1 VTYPRLDRVPSWF
14 VVLPDCPAAEPIAIK
29 LQSQAMCVARHPSGR
44 AWLLGRWAEEDAT
57 IVQCGATAVAVIGE
71 HLLTAAVL
79 SQIAARVHT
88 LGDLDKPST
97 SWAGNFHLIASVAG
111 QVRIQ
116 GPVSGFRRVFH
127 ARVGGVTVAAD
138 RADVLAG
145 LGGAV
150 LDEARVA
157 VALLEPGAPHP
168 LGGEPLWRGLA
179 AVPPGCYLAIDGTG
193 RHRPV
198 RCWSA
203 PEPTVPMA
211 AGASALRAAL
221 SAAVEVRTRGR
232 ELVTTDLAGVDTTS
246 LCCLAARGPAQVA
259 AYTWA
264 PLDPGADDAFWARK
278 TVAALGTIEHHIV
291 ASDCTPF
298 AFSGLGEQD
307 DVALDE
313 PCAITLDRRWLVIA
327 DRAATRGSQT
337 HLTGFGGDQVLGG
350 SPAHLHTMLRH
361 QPRTALRNLRGYA
374 ALNRWPYRTVLPQ
387 LLDNRSYRAWLLR
400 FGAELTAA
408 PVSSLGP
415 YFYWAKSM
423 RLPPWATPAA
433 VEAVRGLIRRAA
445 PTVEPLGHGHGQHQ
459 ELADLGGLARMTRHL
474 AKLAHQRGIRLAA
487 PYFDDRVIEA
497 GLAVRPQERVTPW
510 RFKSLAIE
518 AMRGIVPDETLTRQ
532 TKAIGSHEVEVG
544 FRENRADVLALCE
557 NSRLGQLGLID
568 VAALREVCDRS
579 LPTALEFHAL
589 YPTLACEIWL
599 RALERNAAS
608 NHSSHKRMTVPR
620 QGDFSWR

>member
-1 VTYPRLDRVPSWF
+1 MTHPRLDRVPSWF
-14 VVLPDCPAAEPIAIK
+14 VVLPDCPAAEPIAIA
-29 LQSQAMCVARHPSGR
+29 LQSQATCVTRHPSGR
-44 AWLLGRWAEEDAT
+44 VWLLGQWAEEETTVA
-57 IVQCGATAVAVIGE
+57 QCGHTAIVVLGE
-71 HLLTAAVL
+71 HLISTAFLAQL
-79 SQIAARVHT
+79 AARVHT
-88 LGDLDKPST
+88 LADLDQPSA

-116 GPVSGFRRVFH
+116 GPISGFRRVFH
-127 ARVGGVTVAAD
+127 ARADRVTVAAD

-145 LGGAV
+145 LTGAA
-150 LDEARVA
+150 LDEARLT

-168 LGGEPLWRGLA
+168 IGGEPMWHGLA
-179 AVPPGCYLAIDGTG
+179 AVPTGHYLAIDGTG
-193 RHRPV
+193 RHWPV
-198 RCWSA
+198 RWWTA
-203 PEPTVPMA
+203 PEPVVPMA
-211 AGASALRAAL
+211 EGAPVLRAAL

-232 ELVTTDLAGVDTTS
+232 ELVTTDLGGVDTTS
-246 LCCLAARGPAQVA
+246 LCCLAARSPAHLA

-264 PLDPGADDAFWARK
+264 PLDPAADDAFWARR

-291 ASDCTPF
+291 PSECTPF
-298 AFSGLGEQD
+298 AFSGVGEQD
-307 DVALDE
+307 DIALDE
-313 PCAITLDRRWLVIA
+313 PSVATLDRRWLVIA
-327 DRAATRGSQT
+327 ERAAARGSRT

-350 SPAHLHTMLRH
+350 SPAHLHAMLRH
-361 QPRTALRNLRGYA
+361 RPRTALRNLRGYV
-374 ALNRWPYRTVLPQ
+374 ALNRWPYRTVLRQ

-415 YFYWAKSM
+415 GFYWAKPV

-433 VEAVRGLIRRAA
+433 AEAVRGLIQRVA

-459 ELADLGGLARMTRHL
+459 ELADLGGLARMTRNLGEL
-474 AKLAHQRGIRLAA
+474 ARQRGIRLAA
-487 PYFDDRVIEA
+487 PYFDDHVIEA

-510 RFKSLAIE
+510 RFKPLAAA

-544 FRENRADVLALCE
+544 FRENRADMLALCE

-568 VAALREVCDRS
+568 VAALREVCARP
-579 LPTALEFHAL
+579 LPTALEFSAL

-599 RALERNAAS
+599 RALERNAAPHPLAPQTP
-608 NHSSHKRMTVPR
+608 NRTWAR
-620 QGDFSWR
+620 GF

>member
-1 VTYPRLDRVPSWF
+1 MTYPRLDCVPWWF
-14 VVLPDCPAAEPIAIK
+14 VVLPDCPAAEPIAIA
-29 LQSQAMCVARHPSGR
+29 LQSHATCVARHPSGR
-44 AWLLGRWAEEDAT
+44 VWLLGRWVEEQITLA
-57 IVQCGATAVAVIGE
+57 QCGHTAVAVIGE
-71 HLLTAAVL
+71 HLLSAAAL
-79 SQIAARVHT
+79 SQIAARVRT
-88 LGDLDKPST
+88 IADLDESST

-116 GPVSGFRRVFH
+116 GPISGFRRVFH
-127 ARVGGVTVAAD
+127 ARVDGITVAGD
-138 RADVLAG
+138 RADVLSS
-145 LGGAV
+145 LTGAV

-168 LGGEPLWRGLA
+168 LGGEPMWRGLA
-179 AVPPGCYLAIDGTG
+179 AVPTGCYLAIDGTG

-198 RCWSA
+198 RWWSA
-203 PEPTVPMA
+203 PQPTVPMA
-211 AGASALRAAL
+211 EGAPALRAAL
-221 SAAVEVRTRGR
+221 AAAVEVRMRGR

-246 LCCLAARGPAQVA
+246 LCCLAARGPAHVA

-264 PLDPGADDAFWARK
+264 PLDPAADDAFWARR
-278 TVAALGTIEHHIV
+278 TVTALGCVEHHIV
-291 ASDCTPF
+291 PSECTPF
-298 AFSGLGEQD
+298 AFSGIGEQD
-307 DVALDE
+307 DVTLDE
-313 PCAITLDRRWLVIA
+313 PCAVTLDRRWLVIA
-327 DRAATRGSQT
+327 AQAAMRGSQT

-350 SPAHLHTMLRH
+350 SPAHLHTMLRR

-374 ALNRWPYRTVLPQ
+374 ALNRWPYRTVLRQ

-415 YFYWAKSM
+415 SFYWAKPL

-433 VEAVRGLIRRAA
+433 AEAVRGLIQRAA

-459 ELADLGGLARMTRHL
+459 ELADLGGLARMTRTLGEL
-474 AKLAHQRGIRLAA
+474 ARQRGITLAA

-510 RFKSLAIE
+510 RFKPLAVA
-518 AMRGIVPDETLTRQ
+518 AMRGIVPDETLNRQ

-544 FRENRADVLALCE
+544 FRKNRADILALCE
-557 NSRLGQLGLID
+557 NSRLAQLGLID
-568 VAALREVCDRS
+568 VVALREACSRP

-599 RALERNAAS
+599 RTLERNTAP
-608 NHSSHKRMTVPR
+608 HPLEPR
-620 QGDFSWR
+620 TSDRAWARRSSWR

>member
-1 VTYPRLDRVPSWF
+1 VTHPRFDRVPSWF
-14 VVLPDCPAAEPIAIK
+14 VVLPDCPAAEPIALA
-29 LQSQAMCVARHPSGR
+29 LQSQARCVTRHPSGR
-44 AWLLGRWAEEDAT
+44 AWLLGRWAEEGTTVA
-57 IVQCGATAVAVIGE
+57 QSGATAIAVIGE
-71 HLLTAAVL
+71 HLLSAAVL

-88 LGDLDKPST
+88 LADLDEPST

-116 GPVSGFRRVFH
+116 SPISGFRRVFH

-145 LGGAV
+145 LAGAA

-168 LGGEPLWRGLA
+168 LGGEPMWRGLA
-179 AVPPGCYLAIDGTG
+179 AVPTGCYLAIDGRG
-193 RHRPV
+193 RHRTV
-198 RCWSA
+198 RWWTA

-211 AGASALRAAL
+211 KGAPALRAAL
-221 SAAVEVRTRGR
+221 SEAVEVRMRGR
-232 ELVTTDLAGVDTTS
+232 ELVTADLAGVDTTS
-246 LCCLAARGPAQVA
+246 LCCLAARGPAHVA

-264 PLDPGADDAFWARK
+264 PLDPGADDAFWARR

-291 ASDCTPF
+291 PSECTPF
-298 AFSGLGEQD
+298 AFSGIGEQD

-313 PCAITLDRRWLVIA
+313 PCVVTLDRRWLVIA
-327 DRAATRGSQT
+327 ERAAARGSRT

-350 SPAHLHTMLRH
+350 SPAHLHAMLRR

-374 ALNRWPYRTVLPQ
+374 ALNRWPYPTVLRQ

-400 FGAELTAA
+400 FGTELTAA

-415 YFYWAKSM
+415 SFYWAKPV

-433 VEAVRGLIRRAA
+433 AEAVRGLIQGAA
-445 PTVEPLGHGHGQHQ
+445 PTTEPLGHGHGQHQ
-459 ELADLGGLARMTRHL
+459 ELADLGGLARMVRNLGEL
-474 AKLAHQRGIRLAA
+474 ARQRGITLAA

-497 GLAVRPQERVTPW
+497 GLAVHPQERVTPW
-510 RFKSLAIE
+510 RFKPLAVA
-518 AMRGIVPDETLTRQ
+518 AMRGIVPDETLARQ

-544 FRENRADVLALCE
+544 FQNNRADVLALCE

-568 VAALREVCDRS
+568 VAALREACDRP

-589 YPTLACEIWL
+589 YPTLTCEIWL

-608 NHSSHKRMTVPR
+608 NPLQPHTHDRA
-620 QGDFSWR
+620 

>member
-1 VTYPRLDRVPSWF
+1 VNHPRLDRVPSWF
-14 VVLPDCPAAEPIAIK
+14 VVLPDCPTAEPIAIA
-29 LQSQAMCVARHPSGR
+29 LLSQATCVRWHPSGR
-44 AWLLGRWAEEDAT
+44 AWLLGRWVEEQTTVA
-57 IVQCGATAVAVIGE
+57 QCGATAIAVIGE
-71 HLLTAAVL
+71 HLLSAALL
-79 SQIAARVHT
+79 SQVAARVHT
-88 LGDLDKPST
+88 LADLDGQST
-97 SWAGNFHLIASVAG
+97 SWAGNFHLIVSVAG
-111 QVRIQ
+111 QVRVQ
-116 GPVSGFRRVFH
+116 GPISGFRRVFH
-127 ARVGGVTVAAD
+127 ARVDGITVAAD

-145 LGGAV
+145 LAGAV

-168 LGGEPLWRGLA
+168 LGGEPMWRGLA
-179 AVPPGCYLAIDGTG
+179 AVPTGCYLAIDSTG

-198 RCWSA
+198 RWWSA

-211 AGASALRAAL
+211 QGASALRAAL

-232 ELVTTDLAGVDTTS
+232 ELVSTDLAGVDTTS
-246 LCCLAARGPAQVA
+246 LCCLAARGPAQVS

-264 PLDPGADDAFWARK
+264 PLDPAADDALWAHR
-278 TVAALGTIEHHIV
+278 TAAALGTIEHHIV
-291 ASDCTPF
+291 PAERTPF

-327 DRAATRGSQT
+327 EQAAARGSRM

-387 LLDNRSYRAWLLR
+387 LLDNQSYRAWLLR

-433 VEAVRGLIRRAA
+433 VEAVRGLIQRAA

-459 ELADLGGLARMTRHL
+459 ELADLGGLARMTRNLGEL
-474 AKLAHQRGIRLAA
+474 ARQRGITLAA

-510 RFKSLAIE
+510 RFKPLAAA
-518 AMRGIVPDETLTRQ
+518 AMRGIVPEETLTRQ

-544 FRENRADVLALCE
+544 FRENRADILALCE
-557 NSRLGQLGLID
+557 NSRLGRLGLID
-568 VAALREVCDRS
+568 AAALREACARP

-599 RALERNAAS
+599 RALERNTAP
-608 NHSSHKRMTVPR
+608 HPLKSHTHDRA
-620 QGDFSWR
+620 

>member
-1 VTYPRLDRVPSWF
+1 MTHPLLPRVPSWF
-14 VVLPDCPAAEPIAIK
+14 VVLPDCPAAEPITTA
-29 LQSQAMCVARHPSGR
+29 LQSQATCVTRHPSGR
-44 AWLLGRWAEEDAT
+44 AWLLGRWAEEETTVVQFGGTA
-57 IVQCGATAVAVIGE
+57 IVVIGE
-71 HLLTAAVL
+71 HLLSAAFL
-79 SQIAARVHT
+79 SQVAARVHT
-88 LGDLDKPST
+88 LADLDEPST

-127 ARVGGVTVAAD
+127 ARVDGVTVAAD
-138 RADVLAG
+138 RADVLAA
-145 LGGAV
+145 LTGAA
-150 LDEARVA
+150 LDEARLA

-168 LGGEPLWRGLA
+168 IGGEPMWRGLV
-179 AVPPGCYLAIDGTG
+179 AVPTGCYLAIDDRG
-193 RHRPV
+193 RPRPV
-198 RCWSA
+198 RCWTA

-211 AGASALRAAL
+211 EGAPALRAAL
-221 SAAVEVRTRGR
+221 SAAVGVRTGGR
-232 ELVTTDLAGVDTTS
+232 ELVTTDLSGFDTTS
-246 LCCLAARGPAQVA
+246 LCCLAARGPAHVA

-264 PLDPGADDAFWARK
+264 PLDPAADDAFWARR

-291 ASDCTPF
+291 PSECTPF
-298 AFSGLGEQD
+298 AFSRIGEQD

-313 PCAITLDRRWLVIA
+313 PCAVTLDRRWLVIA
-327 DRAATRGSQT
+327 ERAAARGSRM

-350 SPAHLHTMLRH
+350 SPAHLHAMLRH

-374 ALNRWPYRTVLPQ
+374 ALERWPYRTVLRQ

-400 FGAELTAA
+400 FGADLTAA
-408 PVSSLGP
+408 PLSSLGP
-415 YFYWAKSM
+415 SFYWARPV

-433 VEAVRGLIRRAA
+433 AEAVRGLIQRAA
-445 PTVEPLGHGHGQHQ
+445 PTAEPLGHGHGQHQ
-459 ELADLGGLARMTRHL
+459 ELASLGGLARMGRNLGEL
-474 AKLAHQRGIRLAA
+474 ARQRGVTMAA

-510 RFKSLAIE
+510 RFKPLVVA
-518 AMRGIVPDETLTRQ
+518 AMRGIVPDESLARQ

-544 FRENRADVLALCE
+544 FRENRADILALCE

-568 VAALREVCDRS
+568 EAALREVCSRP
-579 LPTALEFHAL
+579 LPTTLEFSAL

-608 NHSSHKRMTVPR
+608 HSVEPQTHHRAQAR
-620 QGDFSWR
+620 RFS

>member
-1 VTYPRLDRVPSWF
+1 MTHPRLDRVPSWF
-14 VVLPDCPAAEPIAIK
+14 VVLPDCPSAEPIAIA
-29 LQSQAMCVARHPSGR
+29 LQKQATCVTWHPSGR
-44 AWLLGRWAEEDAT
+44 AWLLGRWTEQQNT
-57 IVQCGATAVAVIGE
+57 VVTCGDTAIAVFGE
-71 HLLTAAVL
+71 HLLSAAYL
-79 SQIAARVHT
+79 SQIAARVRT
-88 LGDLDKPST
+88 LAALDEPAT

-116 GPVSGFRRVFH
+116 GPISGFRRVFH
-127 ARVGGVTVAAD
+127 ARVEGVTVAAD
-138 RADVLAG
+138 RADVLAS
-145 LGGAV
+145 LTGAA
-150 LDEARVA
+150 LDPARLA

-168 LGGEPLWRGLA
+168 LGGEPMWRGLA
-179 AVPPGCYLAIDGTG
+179 AVPTGCYLAIDRAG

-198 RCWSA
+198 RWWTA
-203 PEPTVPMA
+203 PEPTTPMA
-211 AGASALRAAL
+211 GGASTLRAAL
-221 SAAVEVRTRGR
+221 SNAVEVRTRGR
-232 ELVTTDLAGVDTTS
+232 ELVSTDLAGVDTTS
-246 LCCLAARGPAQVA
+246 LCCLAAHGPAHVA

-291 ASDCTPF
+291 PSERTPF
-298 AFSGLGEQD
+298 AFSGIGEQD
-307 DVALDE
+307 DVPLDE

-327 DRAATRGSQT
+327 DRAAARGSRI

-350 SPAHLHTMLRH
+350 SVAHLHTMLRH

-387 LLDNRSYRAWLLR
+387 LLDNRSYRAWLLS
-400 FGAELTAA
+400 FGADLTAA

-415 YFYWAKSM
+415 SFYWAKPM

-433 VEAVRGLIRRAA
+433 AEAVRGLIRRVA

-459 ELADLGGLARMTRHL
+459 ELADLGGLARMTRNL
-474 AKLAHQRGIRLAA
+474 AELAHQRGTTLAA

-510 RFKSLAIE
+510 RFKPLAVA
-518 AMRGIVPDETLTRQ
+518 AMRGIVPDETLARQ

-568 VAALREVCDRS
+568 VAALREACARP

-599 RALERNAAS
+599 RALERNATFHPFKPQA
-608 NHSSHKRMTVPR
+608 HDRA
-620 QGDFSWR
+620 

>member
-14 VVLPDCPAAEPIAIK
+14 VVLPDCPAAEPVA
-29 LQSQAMCVARHPSGR
+29 LALESQATCVTRHPSGR
-44 AWLLGRWAEEDAT
+44 AWLLGRWAEMQT
-57 IVQCGATAVAVIGE
+57 TVTQYGATAITVIGE
-71 HLLTAAVL
+71 HVLSVAAL

-88 LGDLDKPST
+88 LADLDGPSA

-116 GPVSGFRRVFH
+116 GPISGFRRVFH

-145 LGGAV
+145 LARAA

-179 AVPPGCYLAIDGTG
+179 AVPTGCYLAIDGMG
-193 RHRPV
+193 QHRPV
-198 RCWSA
+198 RWWSA

-211 AGASALRAAL
+211 QGAVALRAAL

-232 ELVTTDLAGVDTTS
+232 DLVTTDLGGVDTTS
-246 LCCLAARGPAQVA
+246 LCCLAARGTAQVA
-259 AYTWA
+259 AYTWV
-264 PLDPGADDAFWARK
+264 PLDPGADDLLWARR
-278 TVAALGTIEHHIV
+278 TVAALGTVEHHTV
-291 ASDCTPF
+291 ASECTPF
-298 AFSGLGEQD
+298 AFSGIGEQD

-327 DRAATRGSQT
+327 ERAAARGSQT

-350 SPAHLHTMLRH
+350 SVAHLHTMLRH
-361 QPRTALRNLRGYA
+361 QPRIALRNLRGYA

-387 LLDNRSYRAWLLR
+387 LLENRSYRSWLLR

-415 YFYWAKSM
+415 SFYWAKPM

-433 VEAVRGLIRRAA
+433 AEAVRGLIQRAA
-445 PTVEPLGHGHGQHQ
+445 PTVEPLGHDHGQHQ
-459 ELADLGGLARMTRHL
+459 ELADLGGLARMTRNL
-474 AKLAHQRGIRLAA
+474 AELAHQRGIRLAA

-497 GLAVRPQERVTPW
+497 GLAVHPQERVTPW
-510 RFKSLAIE
+510 RFKPLAVA

-544 FRENRADVLALCE
+544 FRENRADILALCD

-568 VAALREVCDRS
+568 VTALREVCSRS

-589 YPTLACEIWL
+589 YPTLACELWL
-599 RALERNAAS
+599 RALERNTAPHLLQSPTHNRA
-608 NHSSHKRMTVPR
+608 
-620 QGDFSWR
+620 

>member
-1 VTYPRLDRVPSWF
+1 MT
-14 VVLPDCPAAEPIAIK
+14 
-29 LQSQAMCVARHPSGR
+29 RHPSGR
-44 AWLLGRWAEEDAT
+44 ACLLGRWAEEETTVAT
-57 IVQCGATAVAVIGE
+57 CGGTAIAVIGE
-71 HLLTAAVL
+71 HLLSAANL
-79 SQIAARVHT
+79 SQIAARVRT
-88 LGDLDKPST
+88 LADLDEPAT
-97 SWAGNFHLIASVAG
+97 SWAGNFHLVASVAG

-116 GPVSGFRRVFH
+116 GPISGFRRVLH
-127 ARVGGVTVAAD
+127 ARVDGVTVAAN
-138 RADVLAG
+138 RADVLAS
-145 LGGAV
+145 LTGAA
-150 LDEARVA
+150 LDEARLA

-168 LGGEPLWRGLA
+168 IGGEPMWRGLA
-179 AVPPGCYLAIDGTG
+179 AVPTGCYLAIDGTG

-198 RCWSA
+198 RWWTA
-203 PEPTVPMA
+203 PEPTVPMTK
-211 AGASALRAAL
+211 GAPTLRAAL

-246 LCCLAARGPAQVA
+246 LCCLAARGPAHVA

-264 PLDPGADDAFWARK
+264 PLDPAADDAFWARR

-291 ASDCTPF
+291 PSERTPF
-298 AFSGLGEQD
+298 TFSGIGEQD

-313 PCAITLDRRWLVIA
+313 PCAVTLDRRWLVIA
-327 DRAATRGSQT
+327 ERAAARGSRV

-361 QPRTALRNLRGYA
+361 QPRTAMRNLRGYV
-374 ALNRWPYRTVLPQ
+374 ALNRWPYPTVLRQ

-400 FGAELTAA
+400 FGADLTSA

-415 YFYWAKSM
+415 YFYWAKPM

-433 VEAVRGLIRRAA
+433 AEAIRGLIQRVA

-459 ELADLGGLARMTRHL
+459 ELADLGGLARMTRNLSEL
-474 AKLAHQRGIRLAA
+474 ARQRGTTLAA

-510 RFKSLAIE
+510 RFKSLAVA

-544 FRENRADVLALCE
+544 FRKNRADILALCE

-568 VAALREVCDRS
+568 VAALREACGRP

-608 NHSSHKRMTVPR
+608 HPLKPQMHNRA
-620 QGDFSWR
+620 